1 MLNRTTT
8 KRLNTKY
15 AMKSFYNTKISN
27 LNKNYFNPIT
37 CQKQREKKR
46 YTSHIFD
53 MNTQF

>member
-1 MLNRTTT
+1 
-8 KRLNTKY
+8 
-15 AMKSFYNTKISN
+15 MKSFYNTKISN
-27 LNKNYFNPIT
+27 LNKNYFNPIM